1 MNLSM
6 AMKIP
11 SLKDVRSASDRI
23 APYIHRTPVLSSKLV
38 DEWLGASVFFKC
50 ENFQHVGAFKMRGA
64 SNMVF
69 SLPDDEA
76 HKGVATHS
84 SGNHGQALALAAKLR
99 GIPAWI
105 VMPENAPAVKREA
118 VKGYG
123 ATIRYCKPTLR
134 AREDTLEEVIAETG
148 AHFVPPYDDPLIIAG
163 QGTAALEF
171 LEQQP
176 DMDIIMAPV
185 GGGGLMCGTA
195 ITTKS
200 INTNITVF
208 GAEPAGADD
217 AWQSYHSG
225 KLIPQTNPNTIAD
238 GLRTSLS
245 KLTFEIIRT
254 HLDDLF
260 RVSETGIV
268 EAMRFIWERM
278 KIIIEPSSAV
288 PVAAMR
294 EHPEIFHGKKIGI
307 ILSGG
312 NVDLN
317 HLPWQ

>member
-1 MNLSM
+1 
-6 AMKIP
+6 MKIP
-11 SLKDVRSASDRI
+11 SLKDVRLAANRI
-23 APYIHRTPVLSSKLV
+23 QPYVHRTPVLSSHLV
-38 DEWLGASVFFKC
+38 NEWLDASVFFKC
-50 ENFQHVGAFKMRGA
+50 ENFQRVGAFKMRGA

-69 SLPDDEA
+69 SLSDEA
-76 HKGVATHS
+76 AQKGVATHS
-84 SGNHGQALALAAKLR
+84 SGNHAQALALAARLR

-105 VMPENAPAVKREA
+105 VMPENAPEVKRNA

-123 ATIRYCKPTLR
+123 AEIRFCEPTLI
-134 AREDTLEEVIAETG
+134 AREETLEEVVRETG

-171 LEQQP
+171 LEEKP
-176 DMDIIMAPV
+176 ELDIIMAPV

-195 ITTKS
+195 ITAKS
-200 INTNITVF
+200 LDPNITVY

-225 KLIPQTNPNTIAD
+225 RLIPQTCPSTVAD

-245 KLTFEIIRT
+245 DLTFEIIRT
-254 HLDDLF
+254 HLDDLL
-260 RVSETGIV
+260 RVSEAGIV
-268 EAMRFIWERM
+268 DATRFIWERM

-288 PVAAMR
+288 PVAAVHENPDLFR
-294 EHPEIFHGKKIGI
+294 GKRVGI

-312 NVDLN
+312 NVDFN